1 MSNSRRVKLPDIEAI
16 KTRIAD
22 SISVAA
28 YSGVMVLSDEISD
41 QDEET
46 GLIVSLDG
54 ASTTFKTSN
63 NNICSGVVVSVAE
76 DFLTKYTGG
85 VKPEIGDR
93 VIANINKVT
102 PLVLA
107 DKDGVT
113 YKLLN
118 IREEDI
124 LATIDPDTQLKA

>member
-1 MSNSRRVKLPDIEAI
+1 MSNNRCVKLPDIEAI
-16 KTRIAD
+16 KTKIAD

-28 YSGVMVLSDEISD
+28 YSGIMVLSDEISD

-54 ASTTFKTSN
+54 ASTVFKTSN